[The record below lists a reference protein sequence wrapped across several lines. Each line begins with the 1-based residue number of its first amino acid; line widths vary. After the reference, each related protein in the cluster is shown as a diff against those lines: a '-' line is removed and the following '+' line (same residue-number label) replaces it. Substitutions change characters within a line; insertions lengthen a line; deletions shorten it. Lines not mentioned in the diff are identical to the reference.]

1 RRRADR
7 LRAEPRPCAIARR
20 RVEGDPVDDGVDAG
34 EVGDV
39 RRAHEGADPGEARD
53 HLRVER
59 PVRRI
64 RHRPRAYSVGMQLW
78 NGAPYEYSR
87 IGRGLVFAAGAC
99 PLDEDGTVV
108 GPGDRE
114 AQAARTVE
122 NLLAALAEA
131 GAGG

>member
-1 RRRADR
+1 
-7 LRAEPRPCAIARR
+7 
-20 RVEGDPVDDGVDAG
+20 
-34 EVGDV
+34 
-39 RRAHEGADPGEARD
+39 
-53 HLRVER
+53 
-59 PVRRI
+59 
-64 RHRPRAYSVGMQLW
+64 MQLW

-87 IGRGLVFAAGAC
+87 IGSGLVFAAGAC

-131 GAGG
+131 GAGGAESLLKTTVYVVADERSDLVQVWNVVSERLGRAPSTLLGVAFLGYPEQLVEIEAVAVLPS